1 MTDVR
6 NNQADSRYELETD
19 GQVAVAAYRMEGGA
33 VAFTHTVV
41 PPELEGQ
48 GLGSRLVKGALDDVR
63 ARGLKFVPRCEFV
76 AAYSERHPEVRDL
89 LAR

>member
-6 NNQADSRYELETD
+6 NNEAESRYELAID
-19 GQVAVAAYRMEGGA
+19 GHVAVAAYRWEDGA

-41 PPELEGQ
+41 PSELEGQ
-48 GLGSRLVKGALDDVR
+48 GIGSRLVEGALADVR
-63 ARGLKFVPRCEFV
+63 ARGLQFTPYCSFV
-76 AAYSERHPEVRDL
+76 AAYAERHPNVQDL